1 MSSLRATGTFFQTM
15 SKTTQV
21 NIPLSTT
28 NESINNKCVVQE
40 TYTEFFYSFVFNY
53 CSELVDAGAS
63 DTGRHVAEADSP
75 RPDESFAQQK
85 STLVIEFY
93 PGSIHSEDVRAFWQN
108 DLQAGE
114 WVMDV
119 LTQGY
124 VIPFVESPPAYEEA
138 NNKSAMQDMPFVIQA
153 VAELQKRGV
162 IEFRDEKPLCVSP
175 LTVSKK
181 FGRDGITKNR
191 LCWDGS
197 RCVNLYVKEQKVVLS
212 HLRRSLEITREG
224 DFQVTYDLKAAYH
237 HVRIHPSQ
245 TKYLGAA
252 IPKPDGG
259 KQYFVFLYLPFG
271 LSSAVHCLTKLFK
284 PVNAY
289 IHEKGIRHSIYLDDG
304 RIVAETKCKAEDQRT
319 FVYKV
324 LKSSGWILEVEKSD
338 KDGDANQSKEYL
350 GFIIDT
356 ASMTVRLQEAKKQRI
371 LQQVSETISHGSKSF
386 PAKELAGTIGKIVA
400 TEPALGPIVVIAARA
415 SYAVL
420 EEATQRR
427 GWNSSLVMS
436 KEAQDGLQFFV
447 DNCSEFDNSPIRSA
461 ATEISVLSIIGPP
474 SSFMKSSFVAN
485 HVRTNEEKIWASDAS
500 GYATCAYSIKGDHLY
515 FRGILNEDERM
526 LSSGHRELLAVA
538 KTMEYYEQT
547 GTFTTKATNIYWL
560 TDSQNLVTFLTKG
573 SGKRHIQ
580 KDVFQIMIRCKRL
593 NTRITPIH
601 LLRDDPRIKIA
612 DDGSKTTDTDNWQ
625 VDDQTFQRNRTKFKF
640 TIDLFASNR
649 NSKCQRFY
657 SNFFYPGT
665 SGIDAFSHSWD
676 DEVAWICPPIQEII
690 RIVRRLKTSRTTGI
704 LFVPKWKTA
713 DYWVEIFNNEG
724 RLLWPFNYMETC
736 RPFIIQGTY
745 NPHSPFAGKTKF
757 EFLQLCFDS
766 RL

>member
-1 MSSLRATGTFFQTM
+1 MSQSTINVLYRRLIRNFLFICVQLLVDVGTF
-15 SKTTQV
+15 
-21 NIPLSTT
+21 
-28 NESINNKCVVQE
+28 
-40 TYTEFFYSFVFNY
+40 
-53 CSELVDAGAS
+53 

-108 DLQAGE
+108 ELQAGE

-153 VAELQKRGV
+153 VAELKKRGV
-162 IEFRDEKPLCVSP
+162 IEFRDEKPFCVSP

-181 FGRDGITKNR
+181 FGRDGIAKNR

-356 ASMTVRLQEAKKQRI
+356 TSMTVRLQEAKKQRI
-371 LQQVSETISHGSKSF
+371 LQQVSETISHGSKSL

-447 DNCSEFDNSPIRSA
+447 DNCSDFDNSPIRSA

-515 FRGILNEDERM
+515 FRGTLNEDERM

-593 NTRITPIH
+593 NTRIIPIH

-612 DDGSKTTDTDNWQ
+612 DDGSKTTDTDDWQ

-640 TIDLFASNR
+640 TIDLFASDR

-657 SNFFYPGT
+657 SNFFCPGT

>member
-1 MSSLRATGTFFQTM
+1 MCCTGDLYG
-15 SKTTQV
+15 
-21 NIPLSTT
+21 I
-28 NESINNKCVVQE
+28 
-40 TYTEFFYSFVFNY
+40 FYSFVFNY
-53 CSELVDAGAS
+53 CSELVDTGAS

-191 LCWDGS
+191 LCWGGS

-356 ASMTVRLQEAKKQRI
+356 ASMTVRLQETKKQRI

-400 TEPALGPIVVIAARA
+400 TEPALGPIIVIAARA

-593 NTRITPIH
+593 NTRIIPIH

-625 VDDQTFQRNRTKFKF
+625 VDDQTFQRNRTRFKF
-640 TIDLFASNR
+640 TIDLFASDR

-657 SNFFYPGT
+657 SNFFCPGT
-665 SGIDAFSHSWD
+665 SGIHAFSHSCD

>member
-1 MSSLRATGTFFQTM
+1 MCCTGDLYG
-15 SKTTQV
+15 
-21 NIPLSTT
+21 I
-28 NESINNKCVVQE
+28 
-40 TYTEFFYSFVFNY
+40 FYSFVFNY
-53 CSELVDAGAS
+53 CSELVDTGAS

-289 IHEKGIRHSIYLDDG
+289 IHEKGIQHSIYLDDG

-356 ASMTVRLQEAKKQRI
+356 ASMTVRLQETKKQRI

-400 TEPALGPIVVIAARA
+400 TEPALGPIIVIAARA

-593 NTRITPIH
+593 NTRIIPIH

-625 VDDQTFQRNRTKFKF
+625 VDDQTFQRNRTRFKF
-640 TIDLFASNR
+640 TIDLFASDR

-657 SNFFYPGT
+657 SNFFCPGT
-665 SGIDAFSHSWD
+665 SGIHAFSHSCD

>member
-1 MSSLRATGTFFQTM
+1 MCCTGDLYG
-15 SKTTQV
+15 
-21 NIPLSTT
+21 I
-28 NESINNKCVVQE
+28 
-40 TYTEFFYSFVFNY
+40 FYSFVFNY
-53 CSELVDAGAS
+53 CSELVDVGAS

-181 FGRDGITKNR
+181 FGRDGIAKNR

-447 DNCSEFDNSPIRSA
+447 DNCSDFDNSPIRSA

-515 FRGILNEDERM
+515 FRGTLNEDERM

-593 NTRITPIH
+593 NTRIIPIH

-612 DDGSKTTDTDNWQ
+612 DDGSKTIDTDDWQ
-625 VDDQTFQRNRTKFKF
+625 VDDQTFQKNRTKFKF
-640 TIDLFASNR
+640 TIDLFASDR

-657 SNFFYPGT
+657 SNFFCPGT

>member
-1 MSSLRATGTFFQTM
+1 MSQSTINVLYRRLIRNFLFICVQLLVDVGTF
-15 SKTTQV
+15 
-21 NIPLSTT
+21 
-28 NESINNKCVVQE
+28 
-40 TYTEFFYSFVFNY
+40 
-53 CSELVDAGAS
+53 

-181 FGRDGITKNR
+181 FGRDGIAKNR

-371 LQQVSETISHGSKSF
+371 LQQVSETISHGSKSL

-447 DNCSEFDNSPIRSA
+447 DNCSDFDNSPIRSA

-515 FRGILNEDERM
+515 FRGTLNEDERM

-593 NTRITPIH
+593 NTRIIPIH

-612 DDGSKTTDTDNWQ
+612 DDGSKTTDTDDWQ

-640 TIDLFASNR
+640 TIDLFASDR

-657 SNFFYPGT
+657 SNFFCPGT

>member
-1 MSSLRATGTFFQTM
+1 
-15 SKTTQV
+15 
-21 NIPLSTT
+21 
-28 NESINNKCVVQE
+28 
-40 TYTEFFYSFVFNY
+40 
-53 CSELVDAGAS
+53 
-63 DTGRHVAEADSP
+63 
-75 RPDESFAQQK
+75 
-85 STLVIEFY
+85 
-93 PGSIHSEDVRAFWQN
+93 
-108 DLQAGE
+108 
-114 WVMDV
+114 
-119 LTQGY
+119 
-124 VIPFVESPPAYEEA
+124 
-138 NNKSAMQDMPFVIQA
+138 
-153 VAELQKRGV
+153 
-162 IEFRDEKPLCVSP
+162 
-175 LTVSKK
+175 
-181 FGRDGITKNR
+181 
-191 LCWDGS
+191 
-197 RCVNLYVKEQKVVLS
+197 
-212 HLRRSLEITREG
+212 
-224 DFQVTYDLKAAYH
+224 
-237 HVRIHPSQ
+237 
-245 TKYLGAA
+245 
-252 IPKPDGG
+252 
-259 KQYFVFLYLPFG
+259 
-271 LSSAVHCLTKLFK
+271 
-284 PVNAY
+284 VNAY

-593 NTRITPIH
+593 NTRIIPIH

-612 DDGSKTTDTDNWQ
+612 DDGSKTTDTENWQ
-625 VDDQTFQRNRTKFKF
+625 VDDQTFQRNRTRFKF
-640 TIDLFASNR
+640 TIDLFASDR

-657 SNFFYPGT
+657 SNFFCPGT

>member
-1 MSSLRATGTFFQTM
+1 MCCTGDLYGI
-15 SKTTQV
+15 S
-21 NIPLSTT
+21 
-28 NESINNKCVVQE
+28 
-40 TYTEFFYSFVFNY
+40 YSFVFNY
-53 CSELVDAGAS
+53 CSELVDVGAF
-63 DTGRHVAEADSP
+63 DTRRHVAEADSP

-181 FGRDGITKNR
+181 FGRDGIAKNR

-447 DNCSEFDNSPIRSA
+447 DNCSDFDNSPIRSA

-515 FRGILNEDERM
+515 FRGTLNEDERM

-593 NTRITPIH
+593 NTRIIPIH

-612 DDGSKTTDTDNWQ
+612 DDGSKTTDTDDWQ

-640 TIDLFASNR
+640 TIDLFASDR

-657 SNFFYPGT
+657 SNFFCPGT

>member
-1 MSSLRATGTFFQTM
+1 MLYRNFCDLYG
-15 SKTTQV
+15 
-21 NIPLSTT
+21 I
-28 NESINNKCVVQE
+28 
-40 TYTEFFYSFVFNY
+40 FYSFVFNY
-53 CSELVDAGAS
+53 CSELVDTGAS

-175 LTVSKK
+175 LTVLKK
-181 FGRDGITKNR
+181 FGRDSITKNR

-461 ATEISVLSIIGPP
+461 ATEISVLSIIGPS

-500 GYATCAYSIKGDHLY
+500 GQQPVPTQLKEI
-515 FRGILNEDERM
+515 
-526 LSSGHRELLAVA
+526 
-538 KTMEYYEQT
+538 
-547 GTFTTKATNIYWL
+547 TFI
-560 TDSQNLVTFLTKG
+560 S
-573 SGKRHIQ
+573 
-580 KDVFQIMIRCKRL
+580 
-593 NTRITPIH
+593 
-601 LLRDDPRIKIA
+601 
-612 DDGSKTTDTDNWQ
+612 
-625 VDDQTFQRNRTKFKF
+625 
-640 TIDLFASNR
+640 
-649 NSKCQRFY
+649 
-657 SNFFYPGT
+657 
-665 SGIDAFSHSWD
+665 
-676 DEVAWICPPIQEII
+676 
-690 RIVRRLKTSRTTGI
+690 
-704 LFVPKWKTA
+704 
-713 DYWVEIFNNEG
+713 VEF
-724 RLLWPFNYMETC
+724 
-736 RPFIIQGTY
+736 
-745 NPHSPFAGKTKF
+745 
-757 EFLQLCFDS
+757 
-766 RL
+766 

>member
-1 MSSLRATGTFFQTM
+1 M
-15 SKTTQV
+15 
-21 NIPLSTT
+21 
-28 NESINNKCVVQE
+28 CC
-40 TYTEFFYSFVFNY
+40 TEELYGISYSFVFNY
-53 CSELVDAGAS
+53 CSELVDVGAF
-63 DTGRHVAEADSP
+63 DTGRHVVEAESP
-75 RPDESFAQQK
+75 RPGESFAQQK

-181 FGRDGITKNR
+181 FGRDGIAKNR

-447 DNCSEFDNSPIRSA
+447 DNCSDFDNSPIRSA

-515 FRGILNEDERM
+515 FRGTLNEDERM

-593 NTRITPIH
+593 NTRIIPIH

-612 DDGSKTTDTDNWQ
+612 DDGSKTTDTDDWQ

-640 TIDLFASNR
+640 TIDLFASDR

-657 SNFFYPGT
+657 SNFFCPGT

>member
-1 MSSLRATGTFFQTM
+1 MLYRNFCDLYG
-15 SKTTQV
+15 
-21 NIPLSTT
+21 I
-28 NESINNKCVVQE
+28 
-40 TYTEFFYSFVFNY
+40 FYSFVFNY
-53 CSELVDAGAS
+53 CSELVDTGAS

-560 TDSQNLVTFLTKG
+560 TDSRNLVTFLTKG

-593 NTRITPIH
+593 NTRIIPIH

-625 VDDQTFQRNRTKFKF
+625 VDDQTFQRNRTRFKF
-640 TIDLFASNR
+640 TIDLFASDR

-657 SNFFYPGT
+657 SNFFCPGT

>member
-1 MSSLRATGTFFQTM
+1 MCCTGDLYG
-15 SKTTQV
+15 
-21 NIPLSTT
+21 I
-28 NESINNKCVVQE
+28 
-40 TYTEFFYSFVFNY
+40 FYSFVFNY
-53 CSELVDAGAS
+53 CSELVDTGAS

-289 IHEKGIRHSIYLDDG
+289 IHEKRIRHSIYLDDG

-573 SGKRHIQ
+573 SGKRQIQ
-580 KDVFQIMIRCKRL
+580 KDFFQIMIRCKRL

-625 VDDQTFQRNRTKFKF
+625 VDDQTFQRNRTRFKF
-640 TIDLFASNR
+640 TIDLFASDR

-657 SNFFYPGT
+657 SNFFCPGT

>member
-1 MSSLRATGTFFQTM
+1 MCCTGDLYG
-15 SKTTQV
+15 
-21 NIPLSTT
+21 I
-28 NESINNKCVVQE
+28 
-40 TYTEFFYSFVFNY
+40 FYSFVFNY
-53 CSELVDAGAS
+53 CSELVDTGAS

-593 NTRITPIH
+593 NTRIIPIH

-625 VDDQTFQRNRTKFKF
+625 VDDQTFQRNRTRFKF
-640 TIDLFASNR
+640 TIDLFASDR

-657 SNFFYPGT
+657 SNFFCPGT

>member
-1 MSSLRATGTFFQTM
+1 MCCTGDLYG
-15 SKTTQV
+15 
-21 NIPLSTT
+21 I
-28 NESINNKCVVQE
+28 
-40 TYTEFFYSFVFNY
+40 FYSFVFNY
-53 CSELVDAGAS
+53 CSELVDTGAS

-289 IHEKGIRHSIYLDDG
+289 IHEKGIQHSIYLDDG

-461 ATEISVLSIIGPP
+461 ATEISVLSIIGLP

-485 HVRTNEEKIWASDAS
+485 QVRTNEEKIWASDAS

-560 TDSQNLVTFLTKG
+560 TDSQNVVTFLTKG

-593 NTRITPIH
+593 NTRIIPIH

-625 VDDQTFQRNRTKFKF
+625 VDDQTFQRNRTRFKF
-640 TIDLFASNR
+640 TIDLFASDR

-657 SNFFYPGT
+657 SNFFCPGT
-665 SGIDAFSHSWD
+665 SGIDAFSDSWD

>member
-1 MSSLRATGTFFQTM
+1 
-15 SKTTQV
+15 
-21 NIPLSTT
+21 
-28 NESINNKCVVQE
+28 
-40 TYTEFFYSFVFNY
+40 
-53 CSELVDAGAS
+53 
-63 DTGRHVAEADSP
+63 
-75 RPDESFAQQK
+75 
-85 STLVIEFY
+85 
-93 PGSIHSEDVRAFWQN
+93 
-108 DLQAGE
+108 
-114 WVMDV
+114 
-119 LTQGY
+119 
-124 VIPFVESPPAYEEA
+124 
-138 NNKSAMQDMPFVIQA
+138 
-153 VAELQKRGV
+153 
-162 IEFRDEKPLCVSP
+162 
-175 LTVSKK
+175 
-181 FGRDGITKNR
+181 
-191 LCWDGS
+191 
-197 RCVNLYVKEQKVVLS
+197 
-212 HLRRSLEITREG
+212 
-224 DFQVTYDLKAAYH
+224 
-237 HVRIHPSQ
+237 
-245 TKYLGAA
+245 
-252 IPKPDGG
+252 
-259 KQYFVFLYLPFG
+259 
-271 LSSAVHCLTKLFK
+271 
-284 PVNAY
+284 
-289 IHEKGIRHSIYLDDG
+289 
-304 RIVAETKCKAEDQRT
+304 
-319 FVYKV
+319 
-324 LKSSGWILEVEKSD
+324 
-338 KDGDANQSKEYL
+338 
-350 GFIIDT
+350 
-356 ASMTVRLQEAKKQRI
+356 MTVRLQEAKKQRI

-447 DNCSEFDNSPIRSA
+447 DNCSDFDNSPIRSA

-515 FRGILNEDERM
+515 FRGTLNEDERM

-593 NTRITPIH
+593 NTRIIPIH

-612 DDGSKTTDTDNWQ
+612 DDGSKTTDTDDWQ

-640 TIDLFASNR
+640 TIDLFASDR

-657 SNFFYPGT
+657 SNFFCPGT

>member
-1 MSSLRATGTFFQTM
+1 MCCTGDLYG
-15 SKTTQV
+15 
-21 NIPLSTT
+21 I
-28 NESINNKCVVQE
+28 
-40 TYTEFFYSFVFNY
+40 FYSFVFNY
-53 CSELVDAGAS
+53 CSELVDTGAS

-245 TKYLGAA
+245 TKYLCAA

-324 LKSSGWILEVEKSD
+324 LKSSGWILEVKKYD

-420 EEATQRR
+420 EEATQRI

-593 NTRITPIH
+593 NTRIIPIH

-625 VDDQTFQRNRTKFKF
+625 VDDQTFQRNRTRYKF
-640 TIDLFASNR
+640 TIDLFASDR

-657 SNFFYPGT
+657 SNFFCPGT

>member
-1 MSSLRATGTFFQTM
+1 MYCTGDLYGI
-15 SKTTQV
+15 V
-21 NIPLSTT
+21 
-28 NESINNKCVVQE
+28 
-40 TYTEFFYSFVFNY
+40 YSFVFNY
-53 CSELVDAGAS
+53 CSELVDTGAS

-181 FGRDGITKNR
+181 FGRDGMTKNR

-289 IHEKGIRHSIYLDDG
+289 IHEKRIRHSIYLDDG

-515 FRGILNEDERM
+515 FRGTLNEDERM

-573 SGKRHIQ
+573 SGKRQIQ
-580 KDVFQIMIRCKRL
+580 KDFFQIMIRCKRL
-593 NTRITPIH
+593 NTRIIPIH

-625 VDDQTFQRNRTKFKF
+625 VDDQTFQRNRTRFQF
-640 TIDLFASNR
+640 TIDLFASDR

-657 SNFFYPGT
+657 SNFFCPGT
-665 SGIDAFSHSWD
+665 SGIDAFSHSLD

-724 RLLWPFNYMETC
+724 RLLWPFNYLETC

>member
-1 MSSLRATGTFFQTM
+1 MCCTGDLYG
-15 SKTTQV
+15 
-21 NIPLSTT
+21 I
-28 NESINNKCVVQE
+28 
-40 TYTEFFYSFVFNY
+40 FYSFVFNY
-53 CSELVDAGAS
+53 CSELVDTGAS

-461 ATEISVLSIIGPP
+461 ATEISVLSIIGPS

-593 NTRITPIH
+593 NTRIIPIH

-625 VDDQTFQRNRTKFKF
+625 VDDQTFQRNRTRFKF
-640 TIDLFASNR
+640 TIDLFASDR

-657 SNFFYPGT
+657 SNFFCPGS

>member
-1 MSSLRATGTFFQTM
+1 MCCTGDLYG
-15 SKTTQV
+15 
-21 NIPLSTT
+21 I
-28 NESINNKCVVQE
+28 
-40 TYTEFFYSFVFNY
+40 FYSFVFNY
-53 CSELVDAGAS
+53 CSELVDTGAS

-75 RPDESFAQQK
+75 RPDESFSQQK

-350 GFIIDT
+350 GFYYRHCQHD
-356 ASMTVRLQEAKKQRI
+356 SPSSGNQETTHTTTSFGDDLTRIEIVPSQRI
-371 LQQVSETISHGSKSF
+371 SRDYRE
-386 PAKELAGTIGKIVA
+386 
-400 TEPALGPIVVIAARA
+400 
-415 SYAVL
+415 
-420 EEATQRR
+420 
-427 GWNSSLVMS
+427 NSSNGTGTRADS
-436 KEAQDGLQFFV
+436 
-447 DNCSEFDNSPIRSA
+447 CNSSQGFLRS
-461 ATEISVLSIIGPP
+461 
-474 SSFMKSSFVAN
+474 
-485 HVRTNEEKIWASDAS
+485 
-500 GYATCAYSIKGDHLY
+500 
-515 FRGILNEDERM
+515 FRGGHTTERM
-526 LSSGHRELLAVA
+526 EFVVG
-538 KTMEYYEQT
+538 
-547 GTFTTKATNIYWL
+547 
-560 TDSQNLVTFLTKG
+560 
-573 SGKRHIQ
+573 
-580 KDVFQIMIRCKRL
+580 
-593 NTRITPIH
+593 
-601 LLRDDPRIKIA
+601 
-612 DDGSKTTDTDNWQ
+612 
-625 VDDQTFQRNRTKFKF
+625 
-640 TIDLFASNR
+640 
-649 NSKCQRFY
+649 
-657 SNFFYPGT
+657 
-665 SGIDAFSHSWD
+665 
-676 DEVAWICPPIQEII
+676 DE
-690 RIVRRLKTSRTTGI
+690 
-704 LFVPKWKTA
+704 
-713 DYWVEIFNNEG
+713 
-724 RLLWPFNYMETC
+724 
-736 RPFIIQGTY
+736 
-745 NPHSPFAGKTKF
+745 
-757 EFLQLCFDS
+757 
-766 RL
+766 

>member
-1 MSSLRATGTFFQTM
+1 MCCTGDLYG
-15 SKTTQV
+15 
-21 NIPLSTT
+21 I
-28 NESINNKCVVQE
+28 
-40 TYTEFFYSFVFNY
+40 FYSFVFNY
-53 CSELVDAGAS
+53 CSELVDTGAS

-114 WVMDV
+114 WAMDV

-237 HVRIHPSQ
+237 HVQIHPSQ

-593 NTRITPIH
+593 NTRIIPIH

-625 VDDQTFQRNRTKFKF
+625 VDDQTFQRNRTRFKF
-640 TIDLFASNR
+640 TIDLFASDR

-657 SNFFYPGT
+657 SNFFCPGT
-665 SGIDAFSHSWD
+665 SGIDAFSDSWD

>member
-1 MSSLRATGTFFQTM
+1 MCCTGDLYG
-15 SKTTQV
+15 
-21 NIPLSTT
+21 I
-28 NESINNKCVVQE
+28 
-40 TYTEFFYSFVFNY
+40 FYSFVFNY
-53 CSELVDAGAS
+53 CSELVDTGAS

-593 NTRITPIH
+593 NTRIIPIH

-625 VDDQTFQRNRTKFKF
+625 VDDQTFQRNRTRFKF
-640 TIDLFASNR
+640 TIDLFASDR

-657 SNFFYPGT
+657 SNFFCPGT

-736 RPFIIQGTY
+736 RPFIIQ
-745 NPHSPFAGKTKF
+745 
-757 EFLQLCFDS
+757 
-766 RL
+766 

>member
-1 MSSLRATGTFFQTM
+1 MCCTGDLYG
-15 SKTTQV
+15 
-21 NIPLSTT
+21 I
-28 NESINNKCVVQE
+28 
-40 TYTEFFYSFVFNY
+40 FYSFVFNY
-53 CSELVDAGAS
+53 CSELVDTGAS

-593 NTRITPIH
+593 NTRIIPIH

-625 VDDQTFQRNRTKFKF
+625 VDDQTFQRNRTRFKF
-640 TIDLFASNR
+640 TIDLFASDR

-657 SNFFYPGT
+657 SNFFCPGS

>member
-1 MSSLRATGTFFQTM
+1 MLYRRLIGNF
-15 SKTTQV
+15 
-21 NIPLSTT
+21 LL
-28 NESINNKCVVQE
+28 
-40 TYTEFFYSFVFNY
+40 FVFNY
-53 CSELVDAGAS
+53 CSELVDTGAS

-85 STLVIEFY
+85 STPVIEFY

-162 IEFRDEKPLCVSP
+162 IEFRDKKPLCVSP

-593 NTRITPIH
+593 NTRIIPIH

-625 VDDQTFQRNRTKFKF
+625 VDDQTFQRNRTRFKF
-640 TIDLFASNR
+640 TIDLFASDQ

-657 SNFFYPGT
+657 SNFFCPGT

-745 NPHSPFAGKTKF
+745 NPHSPIAGKTKF

>member
-1 MSSLRATGTFFQTM
+1 MSQ
-15 SKTTQV
+15 
-21 NIPLSTT
+21 ST
-28 NESINNKCVVQE
+28 INVLYRRLIRN
-40 TYTEFFYSFVFNY
+40 FFYSFVFNY
-53 CSELVDAGAS
+53 CSELVDVGAS

-181 FGRDGITKNR
+181 FGRDGIAKNR

-447 DNCSEFDNSPIRSA
+447 DNCSDFDNSPIRSA

-515 FRGILNEDERM
+515 FRGTLNEDERM

-593 NTRITPIH
+593 NTRIIPIH
-601 LLRDDPRIKIA
+601 LLRDDPRIKIV
-612 DDGSKTTDTDNWQ
+612 DDGSKTINTDDWH
-625 VDDQTFQRNRTKFKF
+625 VDDQTFQKNRTKFKF
-640 TIDLFASNR
+640 I
-649 NSKCQRFY
+649 
-657 SNFFYPGT
+657 
-665 SGIDAFSHSWD
+665 
-676 DEVAWICPPIQEII
+676 
-690 RIVRRLKTSRTTGI
+690 
-704 LFVPKWKTA
+704 
-713 DYWVEIFNNEG
+713 
-724 RLLWPFNYMETC
+724 
-736 RPFIIQGTY
+736 
-745 NPHSPFAGKTKF
+745 
-757 EFLQLCFDS
+757 
-766 RL
+766 

>member
-1 MSSLRATGTFFQTM
+1 MCCTGDLYG
-15 SKTTQV
+15 
-21 NIPLSTT
+21 I
-28 NESINNKCVVQE
+28 
-40 TYTEFFYSFVFNY
+40 FYSFVFNY
-53 CSELVDAGAS
+53 CSELVDVGAS

-181 FGRDGITKNR
+181 FGRDGIAKNR

-212 HLRRSLEITREG
+212 HLRRALEIIREG

-447 DNCSEFDNSPIRSA
+447 DNCSDFDNSPIRSA
-461 ATEISVLSIIGPP
+461 DTEISVLSIIGPP

-515 FRGILNEDERM
+515 FRGTLNEDERM

-593 NTRITPIH
+593 NTRIIPIH

-612 DDGSKTTDTDNWQ
+612 DDGSKTTDTDDWQ

-640 TIDLFASNR
+640 TIDLFASDR

-657 SNFFYPGT
+657 SNFFCPGT